1 MVTTTQHPVSR
12 NKYVTLLTT
21 SLLAS
26 SLLATPTLFA
36 ADKDKPSDKAASE
49 KASTDWKGELSFGLN
64 SMSGNVDTKSGN
76 VGLNLNRETLPWR
89 YRVAA
94 KADAMD
100 VSNQRISESYLLDLQ
115 ADYVLPNKNYWFGY
129 AGYDSNKF
137 ARIDK
142 RFVEIAGY
150 GTNLLDSPKTKLG
163 VEAGLGARQ
172 STFTED
178 FGKENEAIGHLGVEY
193 SRQLTDNTK
202 FSESFVIQPGK
213 IDTFTLSDTSL
224 DVGMSKKTSIKL
236 SYGYTNNSK
245 VFPNTK
251 KTDTTSGV
259 SFVMG
264 F

>member
-1 MVTTTQHPVSR
+1 MVTTTQHHVSR
-12 NKYVTLLTT
+12 NKSITLLTT

-26 SLLATPTLFA
+26 TLLAAPVLFA
-36 ADKDKPSDKAASE
+36 TEKDKPSDKAAPTE
-49 KASTDWKGELSFGLN
+49 TSTDWTGEFSFGIN

-100 VSNQRISESYLLDLQ
+100 VSDQRISESYLLDLQ
-115 ADYVLPNKNYWFGY
+115 ADYVLANKNYWFGY
-129 AGYDSNKF
+129 AGYDSNQF

-142 RFVEIAGY
+142 RFVEIVGY
-150 GTNLLDSPKTKLG
+150 GTNLIDSPKTKLD
-163 VEAGLGARQ
+163 VEVGMGARQ

-178 FGKENEAIGHLGVEY
+178 LGKENEAIGHLGVDY
-193 SRQLTDNTK
+193 SLQLTENTK
-202 FSESFVIQPGK
+202 LTENLVIQPGSEN
-213 IDTFTLSDTSL
+213 TFTTSDTAL
-224 DVGMSKKTSIKL
+224 EVGMSKNTSIQL
-236 SYGYTNNSK
+236 NYGYTNNTR
-245 VFPNTK
+245 VFPDTK

-259 SFVMG
+259 SLVMK